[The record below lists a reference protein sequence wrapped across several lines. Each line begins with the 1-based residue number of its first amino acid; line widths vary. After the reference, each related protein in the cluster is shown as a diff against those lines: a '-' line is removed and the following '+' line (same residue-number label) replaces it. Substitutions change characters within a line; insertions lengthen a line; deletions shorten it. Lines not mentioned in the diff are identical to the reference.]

1 MKVLIAGGAGY
12 IGSTVASACLDAG
25 ITPVILDNLVTG
37 RVEFTQDRIFYE
49 GDIADGELLD
59 KIFGEHPDIDAVVH
73 AAALI
78 VVPESVATPLRYYR
92 ENVAK
97 SIDFIEHV
105 LRNGCHR
112 YLFSSSGSI
121 YAPNPDFTVDESSGL
136 APTSPYARTKVMM
149 EQVLEDAAAASP
161 LRVISLGYF
170 NPVGAD
176 PALRSGLQTRHPTH
190 LLGRLLVAAE
200 NGEEFQLTGV
210 DWPTRDGSGIRDF
223 IHVWDLAQAHVKAL
237 QRFDAVVPPDQEGHY
252 QVINLGTGAGTTV
265 REFVAAFVAATG
277 VELTVRETQARPG
290 DFIGWYTRSQK
301 AKELLGWEARLSIED
316 AIRDSQ
322 RWSAVR
328 DERLAAG

>member
-1 MKVLIAGGAGY
+1 VKVLIAGGAGY

-37 RVEFTQDRIFYE
+37 REEFTQGRIFYR
-49 GDIADGELLD
+49 GDIADGRLLD
-59 KIFGEHPDIDAVVH
+59 RVFAEHPDIDAVVH

-78 VVPESVATPLRYYR
+78 VVPESVAEPLRYYR

-105 LRNGCHR
+105 IRNGCPR

-121 YAPNPDFTVDESSGL
+121 YAPAADFTVDESSGL
-136 APTSPYARTKVMM
+136 APTNPYSCSKVMM

-161 LRVISLGYF
+161 LRVISLRYF

-176 PALRSGLQTRHPTH
+176 PQLRSGLQTRHPTH

-200 NGEEFQLTGV
+200 KDEEFEITGV
-210 DWPTRDGSGIRDF
+210 DWPTRDGSGLRDY
-223 IHVWDLAQAHVKAL
+223 IHVWDLAQAHVAAL
-237 QRFDAVVPPDQEGHY
+237 QRFDVVVPPGGAGHY
-252 QVINLGTGAGTTV
+252 EVINLGTGAGTTV
-265 REFVAAFVAATG
+265 REFVGAFQAATG
-277 VELTVRETQARPG
+277 IDLKIVEGRRRPG

-301 AKELLGWEARLSIED
+301 AKDLLGWEARLSIEE

-328 DERLAAG
+328 DQRLGS